1 MSTVEKALS
10 YSKQG
15 YNCSQSVCTAFAEKM
30 GVERDTALKM
40 SAGFGGGMGAMGDT
54 CGVVSGAFMAL
65 GLKYGP
71 TEASPEAKAK
81 MYAIIREFAQ
91 KFKDRNDSLECRG
104 LLGLDFSVPEE
115 AAKIKA
121 EKITAQ
127 KCPKFIQDA
136 AEILEEML

>member
-1 MSTVEKALS
+1 MSASEKATK
-10 YSKQG
+10 YFEQG
-15 YNCSQSVCTAFAEKM
+15 YNCSQSVCTAFAEEM
-30 GVERDTALKM
+30 GIDRDTALKM
-40 SAGFGGGMGAMGDT
+40 SAGFGGGMGSMGDT

-71 TEASPEAKAK
+71 TEPNPETKAK
-81 MYAIIREFAQ
+81 MYAIIREFAE
-91 KFKDRNDSLECRG
+91 KFKARNETLECRG
-104 LLGLDFSVPEE
+104 LLGLDFSIPEE

-127 KCPKFIQDA
+127 KCPGFIRDA